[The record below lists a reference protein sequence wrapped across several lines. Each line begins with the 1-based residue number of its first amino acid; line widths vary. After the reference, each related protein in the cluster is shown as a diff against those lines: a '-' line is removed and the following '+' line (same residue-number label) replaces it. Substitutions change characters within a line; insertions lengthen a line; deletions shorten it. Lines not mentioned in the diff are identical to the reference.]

1 MPSRLSAPSCRNEGG
16 APESRSREARGFSG
30 ELRPREE
37 GSGASVPRLVQSGE
51 ATVHEPTSPADGRLP
66 RRIRSRNPGT
76 RSPTAKS
83 WGLPPCSWARPEG
96 DCIPAA
102 SLRPV
107 LRRFSSLPR
116 KTTTGLP
123 GDSSFCCP
131 PELPRPNGRRVWPC
145 PRCEN
150 RRPGG
155 HRGAAACATCTQG
168 SRDRSTRQILA
179 CDTDRR
185 DPSFFRES
193 EPGPNASRPFV
204 HHGAGTRPRF
214 TKRTRGHK
222 KMQGRRPPWKSPVI
236 LRAWGL

>member
-16 APESRSREARGFSG
+16 APESRSRDARGFSG

-83 WGLPPCSWARPEG
+83 WGLPPCSWVRPEG

-116 KTTTGLP
+116 KTATGLP

-131 PELPRPNGRRVWPC
+131 LELPSRTGDGSGRVPAARIDALVAIGARQRARHAP
-145 PRCEN
+145 
-150 RRPGG
+150 
-155 HRGAAACATCTQG
+155 RGAATVPRGRFSRAIQIVATRPFFGNPNLDRTPVARLSIMAQA
-168 SRDRSTRQILA
+168 RDRGLQKGQEVTKKCRA
-179 CDTDRR
+179 D
-185 DPSFFRES
+185 
-193 EPGPNASRPFV
+193 V
-204 HHGAGTRPRF
+204 PR
-214 TKRTRGHK
+214 GNH
-222 KMQGRRPPWKSPVI
+222 P
-236 LRAWGL
+236 